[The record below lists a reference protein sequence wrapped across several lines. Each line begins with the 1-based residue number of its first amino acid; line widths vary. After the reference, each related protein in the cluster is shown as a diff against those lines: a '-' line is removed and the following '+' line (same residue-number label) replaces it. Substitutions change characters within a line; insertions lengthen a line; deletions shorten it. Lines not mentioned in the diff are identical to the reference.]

1 MAEDAGIFTIDTP
14 DESRNT
20 QQDYLHTGRESGMK
34 ETIIQHVMGQIDLN
48 EEISDEEIRN
58 QIRQA
63 VFSETQDYYIPLDKK
78 AQICNEIFHSLRQLD
93 ILQDMLEDDSITEIM
108 INGYDK
114 VFIEKNGRLFRTEER
129 FSSKEKLEQ
138 VIQQIVSRTNRI
150 VNESSPI
157 VDARLEDGSRVHVL
171 LEPVSLDGSTVTI
184 RKFTKDITNME
195 QLLKFGSLNEELM
208 EFLSLMVRGCMNI
221 FISGGTGA
229 GKTTM
234 LNALSNCIP
243 KDERIITIEDSAEL
257 KLYGIDN
264 LVRLEARNANLEG
277 ENRITIKDLIRASL
291 RMRPT
296 RVIVGEVRGEE
307 CIDMLQAFNTGHDGS
322 VSTGHG
328 NSTRDMLLRLE
339 TMVLMGM
346 DLPISAIRG
355 QIASALDLMIHIS
368 RLRDKSRRIVE
379 ISEVIG
385 MKDGEIL
392 LRTLYRF
399 QETGEENGRIQG
411 QFIRKQAL
419 LFTQKL
425 KERGLLHEY
434 EKLLERYPSSEE
446 GEDEIS
452 R

>member
-1 MAEDAGIFTIDTP
+1 
-14 DESRNT
+14 
-20 QQDYLHTGRESGMK
+20 MK

-63 VFSETQDYYIPLDKK
+63 VFSETQDYYLPLDKK

-307 CIDMLQAFNTGHDGS
+307 CIDMLQAFNTWYD
-322 VSTGHG
+322 
-328 NSTRDMLLRLE
+328 
-339 TMVLMGM
+339 
-346 DLPISAIRG
+346 
-355 QIASALDLMIHIS
+355 
-368 RLRDKSRRIVE
+368 
-379 ISEVIG
+379 
-385 MKDGEIL
+385 
-392 LRTLYRF
+392 
-399 QETGEENGRIQG
+399 
-411 QFIRKQAL
+411 
-419 LFTQKL
+419 
-425 KERGLLHEY
+425 
-434 EKLLERYPSSEE
+434 
-446 GEDEIS
+446 
-452 R
+452 

>member
-1 MAEDAGIFTIDTP
+1 
-14 DESRNT
+14 
-20 QQDYLHTGRESGMK
+20 
-34 ETIIQHVMGQIDLN
+34 
-48 EEISDEEIRN
+48 
-58 QIRQA
+58 
-63 VFSETQDYYIPLDKK
+63 
-78 AQICNEIFHSLRQLD
+78 
-93 ILQDMLEDDSITEIM
+93 
-108 INGYDK
+108 
-114 VFIEKNGRLFRTEER
+114 
-129 FSSKEKLEQ
+129 
-138 VIQQIVSRTNRI
+138 
-150 VNESSPI
+150 
-157 VDARLEDGSRVHVL
+157 
-171 LEPVSLDGSTVTI
+171 
-184 RKFTKDITNME
+184 
-195 QLLKFGSLNEELM
+195 
-208 EFLSLMVRGCMNI
+208 
-221 FISGGTGA
+221 
-229 GKTTM
+229 M

-277 ENRITIKDLIRASL
+277 ENRITIKDLIKASL

-399 QETGEENGRIQG
+399 QEIGEENGRIQG
-411 QFIRKQAL
+411 QFVRKQAL

>member
-1 MAEDAGIFTIDTP
+1 
-14 DESRNT
+14 
-20 QQDYLHTGRESGMK
+20 MK
-34 ETIIQHVMGQIDLN
+34 DLIIQRVMEHLDLN
-48 EEISDEEIRN
+48 DEISDDEIREE
-58 QIRQA
+58 IRQA
-63 VFSETQDYYIPLDKK
+63 VFQETMDHYLPLKK
-78 AQICNEIFHSLRQLD
+78 KEQICSEIFHSLRQLD

-108 INGYDK
+108 INGYDRI
-114 VFIEKNGRLFRTEER
+114 FIEKNGQLFCAQEK
-129 FSSKEKLEQ
+129 FASKEKFEQ
-138 VIQQIVSRTNRI
+138 VIQQIVSRTNRM

-171 LEPVSLDGSTVTI
+171 LEPISLDGSTMTI
-184 RKFTKDITNME
+184 RKFTKEITSME
-195 QLLKFGSLNEELM
+195 QLLKFGSLSQELM

-307 CIDMLQAFNTGHDGS
+307 CIDMIQAFNTGHDGS

-346 DLPISAIRG
+346 ELPVSAIRR
-355 QIASALDLMIHIS
+355 QITSALDLMIHIS

-379 ISEVIG
+379 VAEVIG
-385 MKDGEIL
+385 MEEGEIVL
-392 LRTLYRF
+392 NTLYRF
-399 QETGEENGRIQG
+399 EEIGEKDGKIQG
-411 QFIRKQAL
+411 KFVRVNPL
-419 LFTQKL
+419 SFTQKL
-425 KERGLLHEY
+425 KERGLLREY
-434 EKLLERYPSSEE
+434 EKLLEKYPVSDGRSKEAFKE
-446 GEDEIS
+446 G
-452 R
+452 

>member
-1 MAEDAGIFTIDTP
+1 
-14 DESRNT
+14 
-20 QQDYLHTGRESGMK
+20 MK

-63 VFSETQDYYIPLDKK
+63 VFSETQDYYLPLDKK

-307 CIDMLQAFNTGHDGS
+307 CIDMLQAFNT
-322 VSTGHG
+322 
-328 NSTRDMLLRLE
+328 
-339 TMVLMGM
+339 
-346 DLPISAIRG
+346 
-355 QIASALDLMIHIS
+355 
-368 RLRDKSRRIVE
+368 
-379 ISEVIG
+379 
-385 MKDGEIL
+385 
-392 LRTLYRF
+392 
-399 QETGEENGRIQG
+399 
-411 QFIRKQAL
+411 
-419 LFTQKL
+419 
-425 KERGLLHEY
+425 
-434 EKLLERYPSSEE
+434 RY
-446 GEDEIS
+446 D
-452 R
+452 